1 MQTHVGLV
9 KIRENPDF
17 SGEAA
22 VLRID
27 PLKNDLETTG
37 KHQGVDIALTD
48 FTP

>member
-1 MQTHVGLV
+1 M
-9 KIRENPDF
+9 IRENPDF

-22 VLRID
+22 ARWNTQLR
-27 PLKNDLETTG
+27 NGLETTG